1 MVLSLEIPSSPAL
14 ERQQCT
20 VGWVG
25 RNKTCGDKTER
36 HSAYGGMIRNIARTI
51 EMVQCTTQ
59 QMLRCESETYSE
71 ESRMPDAFQ
80 RSKSQLGIGVLAR
93 SRGGRT

>member
-1 MVLSLEIPSSPAL
+1 MVSSLEIPSSPAL

-25 RNKTCGDKTER
+25 RNKTCGDKKER
-36 HSAYGGMIRNIARTI
+36 HSAYGGVIRAIAGTI

-59 QMLRCESETYSE
+59 QMLRCEPETCLE
-71 ESRMPDAFQ
+71 ESRMPDGFQ
-80 RSKSQLGIGVLAR
+80 RSTSQL
-93 SRGGRT
+93 